1 MGENCTS
8 ACISRD
14 HASWGECVK
23 AKGLRIGYANSA
35 GGQDLTAQKK
45 FDKNLDAYRAARAQG
60 IQPAGTDRA
69 SVDRALALSDVS
81 GTAFQA

>member
-8 ACISRD
+8 SCTTKD
-14 HASWGECVK
+14 HASWGDCVK
-23 AKGLRIGYANSA
+23 AKGLRIAYANSA
-35 GGQDLTAQKK
+35 GGSDLSEQKR

-69 SVDRALALSDVS
+69 SVDRAVALSDVS